1 MALGEGR
8 RRWVEEWSIFYG
20 LALKVCLSSYLIII
34 IWYVIELEECNC
46 NAKPLLS
53 NWPNTCHFL
62 HETEKNTLPTT
73 QAHKIEDERKS
84 LKIVPRSLIGRKRTE
99 SVQSCKILSAC
110 SREFFSEH
118 PFEIGFEFRRTFTVK
133 TISRASEK
141 WGTCDI
147 RNNFASH
154 RFHWSVLQDERQQ
167 RSWSIAF
174 QPKAV
179 F

>member
-1 MALGEGR
+1 M
-8 RRWVEEWSIFYG
+8 
-20 LALKVCLSSYLIII
+20 
-34 IWYVIELEECNC
+34 IELEECNC

-110 SREFFSEH
+110 SCEFFRSIHSKLVSNSGEH
-118 PFEIGFEFRRTFTVK
+118 SPLRRSVERVRSGARVTLE
-133 TISRASEK
+133 TISLHTGFIDPFYKTNGNREVGALHS
-141 WGTCDI
+141 
-147 RNNFASH
+147 S
-154 RFHWSVLQDERQQ
+154 Q
-167 RSWSIAF
+167 RRYFKQFYSYFLF
-174 QPKAV
+174 QCR
-179 F
+179 